1 MSAMDH
7 HNTTPPEAAT
17 LNSWLVVI
25 LALIAGYVDS
35 YAFLNYKVYASFMSG
50 NTTQTGL
57 QTGQEKL
64 AEAGLDLLPIPL
76 FVAGVFVGTFLM
88 HSGLRQ
94 RLSWL
99 FGLVAALLAVAM
111 AAVYPGPLPGWFGI
125 MLLSLAMGIM
135 NTTLTRVGEQSVSL
149 GYVTGDLNNLG
160 RHLALA
166 LKRVPV
172 PDAQGS
178 WDTHGRRAALLGG
191 VWTGFLIGAVLA
203 GAATPRFAAWTL
215 LPPTLILLVLAALS
229 RAPAEDRRTTP

>member
-1 MSAMDH
+1 MEGHEVTLSEDA
-7 HNTTPPEAAT
+7 TRAQGWRAA
-17 LNSWLVVI
+17 V

-35 YAFLNYKVYASFMSG
+35 YAFLNYNVYASFMSG

-57 QTGQEKL
+57 QTGLEKL

-94 RLSWL
+94 RLAWL

-111 AAVYPGPLPGWFGI
+111 AAVDPGPLPGWLGI
-125 MLLSLAMGIM
+125 MMLSLAMGIM

-149 GYVTGDLNNLG
+149 GYVTGDLNNVG

-172 PDAQGS
+172 SDAQGA

-203 GAATPRFAAWTL
+203 GAATPRFAAGTL
-215 LPPTLILLVLAALS
+215 LPPILILLVLAALG
-229 RAPAEDRRTTP
+229 RATSEERRTTP